1 MRLLFDAVTLLS
13 SDAALTAYGGP
24 LPDARV

>member
-13 SDAALTAYGGP
+13 ADAAFTAYGGP